1 VTEPTDISKTL
12 HIYTR
17 VSTAVQAE
25 QGTSLDSQRE
35 LGIEKA
41 KQLGFEYKVWDEG
54 FTTNHASH
62 ATTKLHLSFVMSATR
77 MAYRFTQKMVSLT

>member
-1 VTEPTDISKTL
+1 VTEPTDTSKTL

-25 QGTSLDSQRE
+25 QGTSLESQRD

-41 KQLGFEYKVWDEG
+41 KQWSCPFRPDRLLFCQRSK
-54 FTTNHASH
+54 
-62 ATTKLHLSFVMSATR
+62 K
-77 MAYRFTQKMVSLT
+77 